1 MSLSRFILTKWY
13 VNFLII
19 MSSPSVT
26 LCFILTKWYV
36 NHIGVEAVSK
46 ALKGF
51 ILTKWYVNVAYCL
64 AS

>member
-1 MSLSRFILTKWY
+1 
-13 VNFLII
+13 